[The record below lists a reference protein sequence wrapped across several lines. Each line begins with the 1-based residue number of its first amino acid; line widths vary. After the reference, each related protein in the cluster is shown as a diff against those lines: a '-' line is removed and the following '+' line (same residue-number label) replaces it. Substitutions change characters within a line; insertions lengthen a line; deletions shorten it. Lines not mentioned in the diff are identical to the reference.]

1 MKFASII
8 VGIYFVIM
16 IIKGSIDNTFYTL
29 VVLAFVL
36 YGILKKKKTKRKY
49 KKIFS
54 KKNNTTKL
62 KNNKVNETFNS
73 YKIDPKK
80 FNQNKYTNEPVN
92 QTEQFSIEKK
102 KISRLRQM
110 KALSASNVTDANKL
124 FYLQGTFMDD
134 YVDNYDINV
143 PCNKNN
149 PVYNNLTIY
158 QLRSYFSWR
167 TLIRNKLYKQTE
179 QSYVFLYIYE
189 LLNKIGVKN
198 EIDGLNKIIDLW
210 QNYRAFDNSFD
221 KYLSNWVKD
230 YYIINRIN
238 IDFNLIE
245 EEFPIKNND
254 NLENI
259 SEILI
264 GNYENKLEFLDS
276 ISNYHILKSKI
287 MEHKYSFLINLVI
300 PEIFK
305 NLDKYFSE
313 NNLSFVN
320 ITFGEFKKKYW
331 NVYENAIYFN
341 NKLESDFVFKFKN
354 LETYY
359 RKGNNYYKETF
370 ELSQYSKCIVG
381 YILKNIEITLR
392 ECLKFSKNLKLN
404 ISSLDELSSNAEL
417 YSIVTDKKFNMIINN
432 TIKKYLIEHKTE
444 INNIITKEKKEEI
457 VIDANK
463 FNEIRKSS
471 SRIQEKLI
479 VEEENYLE
487 KEEQIEIEIINSSQ
501 DIFKNLIDNLNT
513 VELDFLKKIVNN
525 EPRNNLIDYSKQN
538 NILFEI
544 MIENINK
551 VALETIGDNLIED
564 NSDEIIIYA
573 EYIDSLKE
581 KLYLLIK

>member
-49 KKIFS
+49 KKISS

-62 KNNKVNETFNS
+62 KNNKVNQTFNS
-73 YKIDPKK
+73 YKIDPQK
-80 FNQNKYTNEPVN
+80 FNQNKYTNEPIN

-110 KALSASNVTDANKL
+110 KALSASNVTDTNKL

-210 QNYRAFDNSFD
+210 QNYRVFDNSFD

-230 YYIINRIN
+230 FYIINRIN

-254 NLENI
+254 NLEDI

-392 ECLKFSKNLKLN
+392 ECLKFSKNLKVN

-417 YSIVTDKKFNMIINN
+417 YSVVTDKKFNLIINN

-487 KEEQIEIEIINSSQ
+487 KEEQVEIEIINSSQ

-551 VALETIGDNLIED
+551 VALETIADNLIED
-564 NSDEIIIYA
+564 NSDEVIIYA

-581 KLYLLIK
+581 KL

>member
-1 MKFASII
+1 
-8 VGIYFVIM
+8 M

-49 KKIFS
+49 KKISS

-62 KNNKVNETFNS
+62 KNNKVNQTFNS
-73 YKIDPKK
+73 YKIDPQK

-254 NLENI
+254 NLEDI

-320 ITFGEFKKKYW
+320 ITFREFKKKYW

-417 YSIVTDKKFNMIINN
+417 YSVVTDKKFNMIINN

-487 KEEQIEIEIINSSQ
+487 KEEQVEIEIINSSQ

-581 KLYLLIK
+581 KL

>member
-49 KKIFS
+49 KKISS

-62 KNNKVNETFNS
+62 KNNKVNQTFNS
-73 YKIDPKK
+73 YKIYPKK

-210 QNYRAFDNSFD
+210 QNYRVFDNSFD
-221 KYLSNWVKD
+221 KYLSKWVKD

-254 NLENI
+254 NLEDI

-313 NNLSFVN
+313 NNVSFVN

-392 ECLKFSKNLKLN
+392 ECLKFSKNLKIN

-417 YSIVTDKKFNMIINN
+417 YSVVTDKKFNMIINN

-487 KEEQIEIEIINSSQ
+487 KEEQVEIEIINSSQ
-501 DIFKNLIDNLNT
+501 DIFKNLVDNLNNI
-513 VELDFLKKIVNN
+513 ELDFLKKIVNN

-581 KLYLLIK
+581 KL

>member
-49 KKIFS
+49 KKISS

-110 KALSASNVTDANKL
+110 KALSASNVTDTNKL

-210 QNYRAFDNSFD
+210 QNYRVFDNSFD

-254 NLENI
+254 NLKDI

-313 NNLSFVN
+313 NNVSFVN

-359 RKGNNYYKETF
+359 RKDNNYYKETF

-392 ECLKFSKNLKLN
+392 ECLKFSKNLKIN

-417 YSIVTDKKFNMIINN
+417 YSVVTDKKFNMIINN

-487 KEEQIEIEIINSSQ
+487 KEEQVEIEIINSSQ

-551 VALETIGDNLIED
+551 VALETIADNLIED

-573 EYIDSLKE
+573 EYIDALKE
-581 KLYLLIK
+581 KL

>member
-8 VGIYFVIM
+8 VGIYFAIM

-49 KKIFS
+49 KKISS

-110 KALSASNVTDANKL
+110 KALSASNVTDTNKL

-210 QNYRAFDNSFD
+210 QNYRVFDNSFD

-254 NLENI
+254 NLEDI

-381 YILKNIEITLR
+381 YILKNIETILR
-392 ECLKFSKNLKLN
+392 ECLKFSKNLKVN

-417 YSIVTDKKFNMIINN
+417 YSIVTNKKFNMIINN

-487 KEEQIEIEIINSSQ
+487 KEEQIEVEIINNSQ

-513 VELDFLKKIVNN
+513 VELDFLKKIINN

-551 VALETIGDNLIED
+551 VALETIADNLIED
-564 NSDEIIIYA
+564 NSDEVIIYA
-573 EYIDSLKE
+573 EYIDALKE
-581 KLYLLIK
+581 KL

>member
-49 KKIFS
+49 KKISS

-110 KALSASNVTDANKL
+110 KALSASNVTDTNKL

-210 QNYRAFDNSFD
+210 QNYRVFDNSFD

-254 NLENI
+254 NLEDI
-259 SEILI
+259 GEILI

-320 ITFGEFKKKYW
+320 ITFGKFKKKYW
-331 NVYENAIYFN
+331 HVYENAIYFN

-392 ECLKFSKNLKLN
+392 ECLKFSKNLKVN

-487 KEEQIEIEIINSSQ
+487 KEEQVEIEIINSSQ
-501 DIFKNLIDNLNT
+501 DIFKNLVDNLNNI
-513 VELDFLKKIVNN
+513 ELDFLKKIVNN

-581 KLYLLIK
+581 KL

>member
-29 VVLAFVL
+29 VVLTFVL
-36 YGILKKKKTKRKY
+36 YSIFKKKKTKRKY

-73 YKIDPKK
+73 YKIDSKK

-110 KALSASNVTDANKL
+110 KALSASNVKDTNKL

-210 QNYRAFDNSFD
+210 QNYRVFDNSFD

-230 YYIINRIN
+230 YCIINRIN

-245 EEFPIKNND
+245 EELPIKNNE
-254 NLENI
+254 NLEDI

-370 ELSQYSKCIVG
+370 ELSQYSKCIIG

-392 ECLKFSKNLKLN
+392 ECLKFSKNLKVN

-417 YSIVTDKKFNMIINN
+417 YSVVTAKKFNMIINN

-479 VEEENYLE
+479 VEEETYLE
-487 KEEQIEIEIINSSQ
+487 KEEQIEVEIINSSQ

-513 VELDFLKKIVNN
+513 VELDFLKKIINN

-551 VALETIGDNLIED
+551 VALETIADNLIED
-564 NSDEIIIYA
+564 NSDEVIIYA
-573 EYIDSLKE
+573 EYIDALKE
-581 KLYLLIK
+581 KL

>member
-36 YGILKKKKTKRKY
+36 YGILKKRKTKRKY
-49 KKIFS
+49 KKISS

-73 YKIDPKK
+73 YKINPKK
-80 FNQNKYTNEPVN
+80 FNQNKYTNEPIN

-110 KALSASNVTDANKL
+110 KALSASNVTDTNKL

-198 EIDGLNKIIDLW
+198 EIDGLNKIIELW
-210 QNYRAFDNSFD
+210 QNYRVFDNSFD

-254 NLENI
+254 NLKDI

-392 ECLKFSKNLKLN
+392 ECLKFSKNLKVN

-417 YSIVTDKKFNMIINN
+417 YSVVTDKKFNMIINN

-487 KEEQIEIEIINSSQ
+487 KEEQVEIEIINSSQ

-551 VALETIGDNLIED
+551 VALETITDNLIED
-564 NSDEIIIYA
+564 NSDEVIIYA

-581 KLYLLIK
+581 KL

>member
-49 KKIFS
+49 KKISS

-110 KALSASNVTDANKL
+110 KALSASNVKDTNKL

-210 QNYRAFDNSFD
+210 QNYRVFDKSFD

-245 EEFPIKNND
+245 EELPIKNND
-254 NLENI
+254 NLKDI

-392 ECLKFSKNLKLN
+392 ECLNFSKNLKVN

-417 YSIVTDKKFNMIINN
+417 YSVVTDKKFNMIINN

-479 VEEENYLE
+479 VEEETYLE
-487 KEEQIEIEIINSSQ
+487 KEEQIEVEIINSSQ

-513 VELDFLKKIVNN
+513 VELDFLKKIINN

-551 VALETIGDNLIED
+551 VSLETIADNLIED
-564 NSDEIIIYA
+564 NSDEVIIYA
-573 EYIDSLKE
+573 EYIDALKE
-581 KLYLLIK
+581 KL

>member
-49 KKIFS
+49 KKISS

-110 KALSASNVTDANKL
+110 KALSASNVTDTNKL

-210 QNYRAFDNSFD
+210 QNYRVFDNSFD

-254 NLENI
+254 NLEDI

-564 NSDEIIIYA
+564 NSDEFIIYA

-581 KLYLLIK
+581 KL

>member
-49 KKIFS
+49 KKISS

-110 KALSASNVTDANKL
+110 KALTASNVTDANKL

-210 QNYRAFDNSFD
+210 QNYRVFDNSFD

-313 NNLSFVN
+313 NNVSFVN

-487 KEEQIEIEIINSSQ
+487 KEEQVEIEIINSSQ
-501 DIFKNLIDNLNT
+501 DIFKNLVDNLNNI
-513 VELDFLKKIVNN
+513 EIDFLKKIVNN

-581 KLYLLIK
+581 KL

>member
-49 KKIFS
+49 KKISS

-62 KNNKVNETFNS
+62 KNNKVNQTFNS
-73 YKIDPKK
+73 YKIDPQK

-254 NLENI
+254 NLEDI

-320 ITFGEFKKKYW
+320 ITFREFKKKYW

-417 YSIVTDKKFNMIINN
+417 YSVVTDKKFNMIINN

-487 KEEQIEIEIINSSQ
+487 KEEQVEIEIINSSQ

-581 KLYLLIK
+581 KL

>member
-49 KKIFS
+49 KKISS

-62 KNNKVNETFNS
+62 KNNKVNQTFNS

-110 KALSASNVTDANKL
+110 KALSASNVTDTNKL

-210 QNYRAFDNSFD
+210 QNYRVFDNSFD
-221 KYLSNWVKD
+221 KYLSKWVKD

-245 EEFPIKNND
+245 EELPIKNND
-254 NLENI
+254 NLKDI

-392 ECLKFSKNLKLN
+392 ECLKFSKNLKVN
-404 ISSLDELSSNAEL
+404 ISSFDELSSNAEL
-417 YSIVTDKKFNMIINN
+417 YSIVTNKKFNMIINN

-487 KEEQIEIEIINSSQ
+487 KEEQVEIEIINSSQ

-513 VELDFLKKIVNN
+513 VELNFLKKIINN

-551 VALETIGDNLIED
+551 VALETIADNLIED

-573 EYIDSLKE
+573 EYIDALKE
-581 KLYLLIK
+581 KL

>member
-49 KKIFS
+49 KKISS

-62 KNNKVNETFNS
+62 KNNKVNQTFNS
-73 YKIDPKK
+73 YKIDPQK
-80 FNQNKYTNEPVN
+80 FNQNKYTNEPIN

-110 KALSASNVTDANKL
+110 KALSASNVTDTNKL

-210 QNYRAFDNSFD
+210 QNYRVFDNSFD
-221 KYLSNWVKD
+221 KYLSKWVKD

-254 NLENI
+254 NLEDI

-313 NNLSFVN
+313 NNVSFVN

-487 KEEQIEIEIINSSQ
+487 KEEQVEIEIINSSQ
-501 DIFKNLIDNLNT
+501 DIFKNLVDNLNNI
-513 VELDFLKKIVNN
+513 ELDFLKKIVNN

-581 KLYLLIK
+581 KL

>member
-49 KKIFS
+49 KKISS

-62 KNNKVNETFNS
+62 KNNKVNQTFNS

-110 KALSASNVTDANKL
+110 KALSASNVTDTNKL

-313 NNLSFVN
+313 NNVSFVN

-487 KEEQIEIEIINSSQ
+487 KEEQVEIEIINSSQ

-581 KLYLLIK
+581 KL

>member
-49 KKIFS
+49 KKISS

-110 KALSASNVTDANKL
+110 KALSASNVTDTNKL

-179 QSYVFLYIYE
+179 KSYVFLYIYE

-210 QNYRAFDNSFD
+210 QNYRVFDNSFD

-254 NLENI
+254 NLEDI

-305 NLDKYFSE
+305 NFDKYFSE
-313 NNLSFVN
+313 NNVSFVN

-359 RKGNNYYKETF
+359 KKGNNYYKETF

-392 ECLKFSKNLKLN
+392 ECLKFSKNLKVN

-417 YSIVTDKKFNMIINN
+417 YSVVTDKKFNMIINN

-581 KLYLLIK
+581 KL

>member
-49 KKIFS
+49 KKISS

-80 FNQNKYTNEPVN
+80 FNQNKDTNEPVN

-110 KALSASNVTDANKL
+110 KALSASNVTDTNKL

-487 KEEQIEIEIINSSQ
+487 KEEQVEIEIINSSQ
-501 DIFKNLIDNLNT
+501 DIFKNLVDNLNNI
-513 VELDFLKKIVNN
+513 ELDFLKKIVNN

-581 KLYLLIK
+581 KL

>member
-49 KKIFS
+49 KKISS

-73 YKIDPKK
+73 YKIDPQK

-313 NNLSFVN
+313 NNVSFVN

-487 KEEQIEIEIINSSQ
+487 KEEQVEIEIINSSQ
-501 DIFKNLIDNLNT
+501 DIFKNLVDNLNNI
-513 VELDFLKKIVNN
+513 ELDFLKKIVNN

-581 KLYLLIK
+581 KL

>member
-29 VVLAFVL
+29 VVLACVV

-49 KKIFS
+49 KKISS

-110 KALSASNVTDANKL
+110 KTLSASNVTDTNKL

-210 QNYRAFDNSFD
+210 QNYRVFDNSFD

-313 NNLSFVN
+313 NNVSFVN

-417 YSIVTDKKFNMIINN
+417 YSVVTDKKFNMIINN

-501 DIFKNLIDNLNT
+501 DIFKNLVDNLNNI
-513 VELDFLKKIVNN
+513 ELDFLKKIVNN

-551 VALETIGDNLIED
+551 VALETIADNLIED
-564 NSDEIIIYA
+564 NSDEVIIYA
-573 EYIDSLKE
+573 EYIDALKE
-581 KLYLLIK
+581 KL

>member
-49 KKIFS
+49 KKISS

-110 KALSASNVTDANKL
+110 KTLSASNVTDTNKL

-210 QNYRAFDNSFD
+210 QNYRVFDNSFD

-313 NNLSFVN
+313 NNVSFVN

-392 ECLKFSKNLKLN
+392 ECLKFSKNLKVN

-417 YSIVTDKKFNMIINN
+417 YSIVTNKKFNMIINN

-513 VELDFLKKIVNN
+513 VELDFLKKIINN

-551 VALETIGDNLIED
+551 VALETIADNLIED
-564 NSDEIIIYA
+564 NSDEVIIYA
-573 EYIDSLKE
+573 EYIDALKE
-581 KLYLLIK
+581 KL

>member
-49 KKIFS
+49 KKISS

-110 KALSASNVTDANKL
+110 KTLSASNVTDTNKL

-210 QNYRAFDNSFD
+210 QNYRVFDNSFD

-370 ELSQYSKCIVG
+370 ELSQYSKCIIG

-392 ECLKFSKNLKLN
+392 ECLKFSKNLKVN

-417 YSIVTDKKFNMIINN
+417 YSVVIDKKFNMIINN

-513 VELDFLKKIVNN
+513 VELDFLKKIINN

-551 VALETIGDNLIED
+551 VALETIADNLIED

-573 EYIDSLKE
+573 EYIDALRE
-581 KLYLLIK
+581 KL

>member
-49 KKIFS
+49 KKISS

-124 FYLQGTFMDD
+124 FCLQGTFMDD

-313 NNLSFVN
+313 NNVSFVN

-487 KEEQIEIEIINSSQ
+487 KEEQVEIEIINSSQ
-501 DIFKNLIDNLNT
+501 DIFKNLVDNLNNI
-513 VELDFLKKIVNN
+513 ELDFLKKIVNN

-581 KLYLLIK
+581 KL

>member
-36 YGILKKKKTKRKY
+36 YSIFKKKKTKRKY

-110 KALSASNVTDANKL
+110 KALSASNVTDTNKL
-124 FYLQGTFMDD
+124 FYLQGTFVDD

-210 QNYRAFDNSFD
+210 QNYRVFDNSFD

-254 NLENI
+254 NLEDI

-320 ITFGEFKKKYW
+320 ITFGKFKKKYW
-331 NVYENAIYFN
+331 HVYENAIYFN

-392 ECLKFSKNLKLN
+392 ECLKFSKNLKVN

-417 YSIVTDKKFNMIINN
+417 YSVVTDKKFNMIINN

-581 KLYLLIK
+581 KL

>member
-49 KKIFS
+49 KKISS

-62 KNNKVNETFNS
+62 KNNKVNQTFNS

-80 FNQNKYTNEPVN
+80 FNQNKYTNEPIN

-221 KYLSNWVKD
+221 KYLSKWVKD

-313 NNLSFVN
+313 NNVSFVN

-392 ECLKFSKNLKLN
+392 DCLKFSKNLKVN

-487 KEEQIEIEIINSSQ
+487 KEEQVEIEIINSSQ
-501 DIFKNLIDNLNT
+501 DIFKNLVDNLNNI
-513 VELDFLKKIVNN
+513 ELDFLKKIVNN

-581 KLYLLIK
+581 KL

>member
-1 MKFASII
+1 MKFASIT

-49 KKIFS
+49 KKISS

-110 KALSASNVTDANKL
+110 KALSASNVTDTNKL

-210 QNYRAFDNSFD
+210 QNYRVFDNSFD
-221 KYLSNWVKD
+221 KYLSKWVKD

-245 EEFPIKNND
+245 EELPIKNND
-254 NLENI
+254 NLKDI

-392 ECLKFSKNLKLN
+392 ECLKFSKNLKVN
-404 ISSLDELSSNAEL
+404 ISSFDELSSNAEL
-417 YSIVTDKKFNMIINN
+417 YSIVTNKKFNMIINN

-487 KEEQIEIEIINSSQ
+487 KEEQVEIEIINSSQ

-513 VELDFLKKIVNN
+513 VELNFLKKIINN

-551 VALETIGDNLIED
+551 VALETIADNLIED
-564 NSDEIIIYA
+564 NSDEVIIYA
-573 EYIDSLKE
+573 EYIDALKE
-581 KLYLLIK
+581 KL

>member
-36 YGILKKKKTKRKY
+36 YSIFKKKKTKRKY

-110 KALSASNVTDANKL
+110 KALSASNVTDTNKL

-210 QNYRAFDNSFD
+210 QNYRVFDNSFD

-254 NLENI
+254 NLEDI

-305 NLDKYFSE
+305 NFDKYFSE
-313 NNLSFVN
+313 NNVSFVN

-359 RKGNNYYKETF
+359 KKGNNYYKETF

-392 ECLKFSKNLKLN
+392 ECLKFSKNLKVN

-417 YSIVTDKKFNMIINN
+417 YSVVTDKKFNMIINN

-581 KLYLLIK
+581 KL

>member
-36 YGILKKKKTKRKY
+36 YSIFKKKKTKRKY

-110 KALSASNVTDANKL
+110 KALSASNVTDTNKL

-210 QNYRAFDNSFD
+210 QNYRVFDNSFD

-254 NLENI
+254 NLEDI

-305 NLDKYFSE
+305 NFDKYFSE
-313 NNLSFVN
+313 NNVYFVN

-359 RKGNNYYKETF
+359 KKGNNYYKETF

-392 ECLKFSKNLKLN
+392 ECLKFSKNLKVN

-417 YSIVTDKKFNMIINN
+417 YSVVTDKKFNMIINN

-581 KLYLLIK
+581 KL

>member
-49 KKIFS
+49 KKISS

-62 KNNKVNETFNS
+62 KNNKVNQTFNS

-92 QTEQFSIEKK
+92 QTEQFSIERK

-313 NNLSFVN
+313 NNVSFVN

-417 YSIVTDKKFNMIINN
+417 YSVVTDKKFNMIINN

-487 KEEQIEIEIINSSQ
+487 KEEQVEIEIINSSQ

-581 KLYLLIK
+581 KL

>member
-49 KKIFS
+49 KKISS

-110 KALSASNVTDANKL
+110 KALSASNVTDTNKL

-210 QNYRAFDNSFD
+210 QNYRVFDNSFD

-230 YYIINRIN
+230 FYIINRIN

-254 NLENI
+254 NLEDI

-331 NVYENAIYFN
+331 NVYENTIYFN

-392 ECLKFSKNLKLN
+392 ECLKFSKNLKVN

-417 YSIVTDKKFNMIINN
+417 YSVVTDKKFNLIINN

-487 KEEQIEIEIINSSQ
+487 KEEQVEIEIINSSQ

-564 NSDEIIIYA
+564 NSDEVIIYA

-581 KLYLLIK
+581 KL

>member
-49 KKIFS
+49 KKISS

-80 FNQNKYTNEPVN
+80 FNQNKDTNEPVN

-320 ITFGEFKKKYW
+320 ITFGKFKKKYW
-331 NVYENAIYFN
+331 HVYENAIYFN

-392 ECLKFSKNLKLN
+392 ECLKFSKNLKVN

-417 YSIVTDKKFNMIINN
+417 YSVVTDKKFNMIINN

-581 KLYLLIK
+581 KL